1 MEYKEEVV
9 IVKSGGT
16 SGMVRTIE
24 ELWRAAL
31 GEIEL
36 QVSRPN
42 FITWFKNS
50 ALLEKRE
57 GTAFIGLPNGF
68 AKAWVEDKYCKIVL
82 GALRTLD
89 EEIKKVEFL
98 VQNEKIPASRTKPA
112 LAPEQFETQLT
123 LPEFKVDS
131 ETGLNPRYTLGSFV
145 VGKSNE
151 FSHAAAS
158 AVVDGLG
165 KKYNPLFIY
174 GGVGVGKT
182 HLMQAV
188 GNEVKNKY
196 QGRVRVRY
204 VSSEKFVNEV
214 VAAIRN
220 RRTETMKD
228 MYRLVDVLI
237 VDDIQFIIGKTT
249 CEEEFFHT
257 FNALYETNKQIIIS
271 SDKPPK
277 FMPNLAERLRSRF
290 EGGMIADIGL
300 PDYELKVA
308 ILRNRLQDRAVSLS
322 EEVITFIANKIQKNF
337 RELEGI
343 LNRILFV
350 QKTKQTEITVR
361 VAEQVIKDIIQE
373 PTLHISPLDV
383 VRAVAEAYEVSSADL
398 TGQCRKKEVVEP
410 RQIAMY
416 LLRDIL
422 NLSYPSIGEKLGKRD
437 HTTAIYAYE
446 KISNELQKNQ
456 VLNQRILS
464 IKELITKE

>member
-1 MEYKEEVV
+1 
-9 IVKSGGT
+9 
-16 SGMVRTIE
+16 
-24 ELWRAAL
+24 
-31 GEIEL
+31 
-36 QVSRPN
+36 
-42 FITWFKNS
+42 
-50 ALLEKRE
+50 
-57 GTAFIGLPNGF
+57 
-68 AKAWVEDKYCKIVL
+68 
-82 GALRTLD
+82 
-89 EEIKKVEFL
+89 
-98 VQNEKIPASRTKPA
+98 
-112 LAPEQFETQLT
+112 
-123 LPEFKVDS
+123 VDS